1 MSNMDN
7 VKILE
12 KILKSEAKNYLESYE
27 RLLLMN
33 IIPKLE
39 KEGFEPSPDENHLV
53 NQIIRKYS
61 RFLE

>member
-12 KILKSEAKNYLESYE
+12 KILKSEAQNYLESYE

>member
-1 MSNMDN
+1 MDN

-12 KILKSEAKNYLESYE
+12 KILKSEAQNYLESYE

>member
-7 VKILE
+7 VEILE
-12 KILKSEAKNYLESYE
+12 KILKSEAQNYLESYE